1 MLGSLAEH
9 RARRRPR
16 GMLWAMRLT
25 APIRLPAALGRTLHR
40 LSRHDQG
47 APTRPAPV
55 TADVPAPAASSP
67 APTGKYDAVLTAVVS
82 ARPGVTVAQAAEQL
96 GVPATVLYPV
106 IRRLET
112 RAALVKLGR
121 ELHPPR

>member
-1 MLGSLAEH
+1 
-9 RARRRPR
+9 
-16 GMLWAMRLT
+16 MLWAMRLT
-25 APIRLPAALGRTLHR
+25 ALIRLTAALGRTLLHR
-40 LSRHDQG
+40 LSGHGQG

-55 TADVPAPAASSP
+55 AAEAPAASSP
-67 APTGKYDAVLTAVVS
+67 APAASRAGKYDAALTAVVS
-82 ARPGVTVAQAAEQL
+82 VRPGITVAQAAAEL
-96 GVPATVLYPV
+96 GVPATALYPV

>member
-1 MLGSLAEH
+1 
-9 RARRRPR
+9 
-16 GMLWAMRLT
+16 MLWAMRLT

-40 LSRHDQG
+40 LSGHGQG

-55 TADVPAPAASSP
+55 AGDVAAPAASSP
-67 APTGKYDAVLTAVVS
+67 APAASRTGKYDAALTAVVS
-82 ARPGVTVAQAAEQL
+82 ARPGVTVAQAAAEL
-96 GVPATVLYPV
+96 GVPATALYPV

-121 ELHPPR
+121 ELHPRR

>member
-1 MLGSLAEH
+1 
-9 RARRRPR
+9 
-16 GMLWAMRLT
+16 MLWAMRLT
-25 APIRLPAALGRTLHR
+25 APIRLTTALGRTLLHR
-40 LSRHDQG
+40 LSGHDQG

-55 TADVPAPAASSP
+55 AADVPAPAASSP
-67 APTGKYDAVLTAVVS
+67 APAASRAGKYDAALTAVVS
-82 ARPGVTVAQAAEQL
+82 SRPGITVAQAAAEL
-96 GVPATVLYPV
+96 GVPDTALYPV